1 MFIEVDDGIYVN
13 LSQVFSISYKSYQN
27 KGVWVFSSANIEES
41 DRSLAD
47 KSNRKINSRYFV
59 SREEAETWLEEMVK
73 SEGISREKIRQRKR
87 QYDGRSYQ

>member
-13 LSQVFSISYKSYQN
+13 LTQVFSVHYKSFQN
-27 KGVWVFSSANIEES
+27 KGVWVFSSAQIEES

-59 SREEAETWLEEMVK
+59 SKEEAQIWLEEMMKPV
-73 SEGISREKIRQRKR
+73 GVLREDQRLR
-87 QYDGRSYQ
+87 RHQ